1 MLILIHLL
9 SLIRL
14 PQISPIY
21 RFDHPSDDLRVL
33 QVSINLKTFSRRMTS
48 TRVYCYHVFMN
59 CGTDLEMRLNKLN
72 ASYPD
77 CEENIH
83 VDADV

>member
-1 MLILIHLL
+1 MLILIHFL

-33 QVSINLKTFSRRMTS
+33 QVSINLKDFLKEKNLNPWLLLP
-48 TRVYCYHVFMN
+48 CYYELSQTWKCV
-59 CGTDLEMRLNKLN
+59 
-72 ASYPD
+72 
-77 CEENIH
+77 
-83 VDADV
+83 